1 MTFVVGITG
10 GIGSG
15 KTAVS
20 DRFRALGIKVVDADV
35 ASREVVK
42 PGMPA
47 LDEIRRH
54 FGDGVIA
61 ADGTLD
67 RAALR
72 TRVFSEPEERKWL
85 ERLLHPAINAWLRR
99 ELETAESP
107 YAVLVSPLLF
117 ETTQRSYTH
126 RVLVVDV
133 PEDVQLARTMAR
145 DNNSE
150 AQVKAIMAAQASRQD
165 RLARA
170 DDVIV
175 NNGGLEAL
183 DQAVATLHRKYLE
196 LAAARRRTA

>member
-1 MTFVVGITG
+1 VTFVVGITG

-20 DRFRALGIKVVDADV
+20 DRFRALGIEIVDADV

-54 FGDGVIA
+54 FGESVIQP
-61 ADGTLD
+61 DGTLD

-72 TRVFSEPEERKWL
+72 QKVFADPAERQWL
-85 ERLLHPAINAWLRR
+85 ERLLHPSINAWIR
-99 ELETAESP
+99 EQLTKATSP
-107 YAVLVSPLLF
+107 YVILVSPIMF
-117 ETTQRSYTH
+117 ETQQHLLTN

-133 PEDVQLARTMAR
+133 PESVQLARTMAR
-145 DNNSE
+145 DKNSE
-150 AQVKAIMAAQASRQD
+150 TQVRAIMAAQASREK
-165 RLARA
+165 RLERA

-175 NNGGLEAL
+175 NDGGLEAL
-183 DQAVATLHRKYLE
+183 DQGVAALHRKYLE
-196 LAAARRRTA
+196 LAVKNRAD